1 MTFQKNITDFCHRG
15 WGGYPRPFYYAKI
28 YRISTIIVIWQKNPT
43 KVKNYNFFFC
53 SKWKIIML
61 DYPINTFSWNENLK
75 YQKLSHVLLNIGQ
88 KLIKKYNGVIFCP
101 IFNNKWPNFWYFEV
115 FISAKCV
122 YRIYLAYLLLIFSKK
137 KLVIFRFLGFLGILQ
152 IS

>member
-1 MTFQKNITDFCHRG
+1 M
-15 WGGYPRPFYYAKI
+15 AKK
-28 YRISTIIVIWQKNPT
+28 SHKSKKLQH
-43 KVKNYNFFFC
+43 FFC

-122 YRIYLAYLLLIFSKK
+122 YRIYLAYLLFIFSKK
-137 KLVIFRFLGFLGILQ
+137 NSKFQIFGIFWAYYKYPRIPVYFSQEKCTQ
-152 IS
+152 ILKILL